1 MRERKWG
8 RVIQLATIGALRPNK
23 RMPSMMMISM
33 AGRQLVEPYP
43 SYTRSR
49 CRQQLRAGEAISDTQ
64 TFLWR
69 EIQLSIRAMELGIRG
84 KRALVTG
91 SSRGT
96 GALIVEHLAR
106 EGATVFVHG
115 LDAGE
120 AQHAIAE
127 KLRAAG
133 YDTQAV
139 SGDIRTDDG
148 ADQVLQG
155 LQPYAAGIDILVN
168 NYGAPASGDWHTAT
182 PAQWVDVYQQNVLS
196 AVRMIDRF
204 VPGMRERKWG
214 RVIQLA
220 TIGALRP
227 NKRMPHYYAAK
238 GAMANLTAS
247 LAKDLAG
254 TQITVNTIS
263 PGLIHTP
270 EVEAS
275 FRALAQRRGW
285 GEDWSEIEAR
295 GVELLMP
302 NPTGRLAR
310 REEVADLV
318 AFVASER
325 ASYLNGVHLRIDGGA
340 TDLAF

>member
-1 MRERKWG
+1 
-8 RVIQLATIGALRPNK
+8 
-23 RMPSMMMISM
+23 
-33 AGRQLVEPYP
+33 
-43 SYTRSR
+43 
-49 CRQQLRAGEAISDTQ
+49 
-64 TFLWR
+64 
-69 EIQLSIRAMELGIRG
+69 MELGIRG

-96 GALIVEHLAR
+96 GAVIAEQLAR
-106 EGATVFVHG
+106 EGAVVFVHG
-115 LDAGE
+115 LDAGD
-120 AQHAIAE
+120 AQQAIAQQ
-127 KLRAAG
+127 LRDAG
-133 YDTQAV
+133 HTAHAL
-139 SGDIRTDDG
+139 SGDIRTDEG
-148 ADQVLQG
+148 ADRVAAE
-155 LQPYAAGIDILVN
+155 LQPHADGIDILVN

-182 PAQWVDVYQQNVLS
+182 TTQWVDVYQQNVLS

-204 VPGMRERKWG
+204 VPGMRARSWG
-214 RVIQLA
+214 RVVQLA

-247 LAKDLAG
+247 LVKELAG
-254 TQITVNTIS
+254 TNITVNTIS

-285 GEDWSEIEAR
+285 GDDWQDIEAH

-302 NPTGRLAR
+302 NPTGRMAR

-318 AFVASER
+318 AFVCSER
-325 ASYLNGVHLRIDGGA
+325 ASYLNGTHLRIDGGA

>member
-1 MRERKWG
+1 M
-8 RVIQLATIGALRPNK
+8 
-23 RMPSMMMISM
+23 MP
-33 AGRQLVEPYP
+33 R
-43 SYTRSR
+43 
-49 CRQQLRAGEAISDTQ
+49 
-64 TFLWR
+64 
-69 EIQLSIRAMELGIRG
+69 MELGIRG
-84 KRALVTG
+84 KRVLVTG

-96 GALIVEHLAR
+96 GAMIAEHFAR
-106 EGATVFVHG
+106 EGALVFVHG
-115 LDAGE
+115 LEASE
-120 AQHAIAE
+120 AQHASAE
-127 KLRAAG
+127 RLRGAG
-133 YDTQAV
+133 FTAHAV

-148 ADQVLQG
+148 ADRVVQDLQSHTD
-155 LQPYAAGIDILVN
+155 GIDILIN

-182 PAQWVDVYQQNVLS
+182 TTQWVDVYQQNVLS

-204 VPGMRERKWG
+204 VPGMRTRRWG

-220 TIGALRP
+220 TIGAIRP

-247 LAKDLAG
+247 LVKEVAG
-254 TQITVNTIS
+254 TNITVNTIS

-275 FRALAQRRGW
+275 FRALAQKRGW
-285 GEDWSEIEAR
+285 GDDWNEIEAR

>member
-1 MRERKWG
+1 
-8 RVIQLATIGALRPNK
+8 
-23 RMPSMMMISM
+23 
-33 AGRQLVEPYP
+33 
-43 SYTRSR
+43 
-49 CRQQLRAGEAISDTQ
+49 
-64 TFLWR
+64 
-69 EIQLSIRAMELGIRG
+69 MELGLQN

-96 GALIVEHLAR
+96 GAIIAAHLAR

-115 LDAGE
+115 LEAADAQQTI
-120 AQHAIAE
+120 AQELRSAGHAVH
-127 KLRAAG
+127 
-133 YDTQAV
+133 AV

-148 ADQVLQG
+148 ADALVQELQ
-155 LQPYAAGIDILVN
+155 QHADGIDILIN
-168 NYGAPASGDWHTAT
+168 NYGVPASGNWHTAT
-182 PAQWVDVYQQNVLS
+182 TAQWVDVYQQNVLS

-204 VPGMRERKWG
+204 VPGMRARKWG
-214 RVIQLA
+214 RVIQLS

-227 NKRMPHYYAAK
+227 NKRMPHYYASK

-247 LAKDLAG
+247 LAKELAG
-254 TQITVNTIS
+254 TNVTVNTIS

-275 FRALAQRRGW
+275 LRALAARRGW

-295 GVELLMP
+295 GVEHLMP
-302 NPTGRLAR
+302 NPSGRLAR

-325 ASYLNGVHLRIDGGA
+325 AGYLNGTHLRIDGGA

>member
-1 MRERKWG
+1 MR
-8 RVIQLATIGALRPNK
+8 
-23 RMPSMMMISM
+23 RM
-33 AGRQLVEPYP
+33 
-43 SYTRSR
+43 
-49 CRQQLRAGEAISDTQ
+49 D
-64 TFLWR
+64 
-69 EIQLSIRAMELGIRG
+69 LGIRG
-84 KRALVTG
+84 KRVLVTG

-96 GALIVEHLAR
+96 GAVIVEQLAR

-115 LDAGE
+115 LDAAE

-127 KLRAAG
+127 GLRSAGHAAH
-133 YDTQAV
+133 AV
-139 SGDIRTDDG
+139 SGDIRSDEG
-148 ADQVLQG
+148 ADRLASE
-155 LQPYAAGIDILVN
+155 LQPQAAGIDILIN
-168 NYGAPASGDWHTAT
+168 NYGAPATGDWHTAT
-182 PAQWVDVYQQNVLS
+182 PAQWVEVYQQNVLS

-204 VPGMRERKWG
+204 VPGMRERRWG

-238 GAMANLTAS
+238 AAMANLTAS
-247 LAKDLAG
+247 LVKDVAG
-254 TQITVNTIS
+254 TNITVNTIS

-285 GEDWSEIEAR
+285 GDDWNEIEAR

-325 ASYLNGVHLRIDGGA
+325 ASYLNGAHLRIDGGA

>member
-1 MRERKWG
+1 MDAAQNPG
-8 RVIQLATIGALRPNK
+8 
-23 RMPSMMMISM
+23 
-33 AGRQLVEPYP
+33 
-43 SYTRSR
+43 
-49 CRQQLRAGEAISDTQ
+49 
-64 TFLWR
+64 
-69 EIQLSIRAMELGIRG
+69 MELGLRG

-96 GALIVEHLAR
+96 GAVITEHLAR
-106 EGATVFVHG
+106 EGAVVFVHG
-115 LDAGE
+115 LEAADA
-120 AQHAIAE
+120 HASIAE
-127 KLRAAG
+127 ELRKAGHAAHG
-133 YDTQAV
+133 V
-139 SGDIRTDDG
+139 SGDIRTDEG
-148 ADQVLQG
+148 ADQVVAELQS
-155 LQPYAAGIDILVN
+155 YADGVDILVN

-204 VPGMRERKWG
+204 VPGMRQRRWG

-238 GAMANLTAS
+238 AAMANITAS
-247 LAKDLAG
+247 LVKELAG
-254 TQITVNTIS
+254 TNITVNTIS
-263 PGLIHTP
+263 PGLIHTA

-285 GEDWSEIEAR
+285 GDEWDQIETR

-302 NPTGRLAR
+302 NPLGRLAR

-318 AFVASER
+318 AFAASER
-325 ASYLNGVHLRIDGGA
+325 ASFLNGVHLRIDGGA

>member
-1 MRERKWG
+1 
-8 RVIQLATIGALRPNK
+8 
-23 RMPSMMMISM
+23 
-33 AGRQLVEPYP
+33 
-43 SYTRSR
+43 
-49 CRQQLRAGEAISDTQ
+49 
-64 TFLWR
+64 
-69 EIQLSIRAMELGIRG
+69 MELGIRG

-96 GALIVEHLAR
+96 GAVIAEHLAR
-106 EGATVFVHG
+106 EGAIVFVHG
-115 LDAGE
+115 LDPAD
-120 AQHAIAE
+120 AQQQIAE
-127 KLRAAG
+127 RLRGAG
-133 YDTQAV
+133 HDAYAV
-139 SGDIRTDDG
+139 SGDIRTDEG
-148 ADQVLQG
+148 ADSVVQT
-155 LQPYAAGIDILVN
+155 LQPHAAGIDILIN

-182 PAQWVDVYQQNVLS
+182 TAQWVDVYQQNVLS

-220 TIGALRP
+220 TIGAIRP

-238 GAMANLTAS
+238 GAMANITAS
-247 LAKDLAG
+247 LVKEVAG
-254 TQITVNTIS
+254 TNITVNTIS

-275 FRALAQRRGW
+275 FRALAKKRSW
-285 GEDWSEIEAR
+285 GEDWNEIEAR
-295 GVELLMP
+295 GIELLMP

-325 ASYLNGVHLRIDGGA
+325 ASYLNGAHLRIDGGA

>member
-1 MRERKWG
+1 MK
-8 RVIQLATIGALRPNK
+8 LTHLIGLLALRGRTRTRLDERVQVPTQAAK
-23 RMPSMMMISM
+23 AFLRGGMWLSMR
-33 AGRQLVEPYP
+33 G
-43 SYTRSR
+43 
-49 CRQQLRAGEAISDTQ
+49 
-64 TFLWR
+64 
-69 EIQLSIRAMELGIRG
+69 MELGLRD

-91 SSRGT
+91 ASRGT
-96 GALIVEHLAR
+96 GAVIAAHLAR

-115 LDAGE
+115 LEDGAT
-120 AQHAIAE
+120 QHAVAQE
-127 KLRAAG
+127 LQSAG
-133 YDTQAV
+133 HDAHAV
-139 SGDIRTDDG
+139 SGDIRSDEG
-148 ADQVLQG
+148 ADLVVRDLQ
-155 LQPYAAGIDILVN
+155 QHADSIDILVN
-168 NYGAPASGDWHTAT
+168 NYGVPASGDWRSAT
-182 PAQWVDVYQQNVLS
+182 TAQWVDIYQENVLS

-204 VPGMRERKWG
+204 VPGMRARRWG

-238 GAMANLTAS
+238 SAMANLTAS
-247 LAKDLAG
+247 LAKELAG
-254 TQITVNTIS
+254 TNITVNTIS

-285 GEDWSEIEAR
+285 GDDWAEIEAR
-295 GVELLMP
+295 GVEQLMP
-302 NPTGRLAR
+302 NPCGRMAR

-325 ASYLNGVHLRIDGGA
+325 AGYLNGVHLRIDGGA

>member
-1 MRERKWG
+1 M
-8 RVIQLATIGALRPNK
+8 
-23 RMPSMMMISM
+23 MP
-33 AGRQLVEPYP
+33 R
-43 SYTRSR
+43 
-49 CRQQLRAGEAISDTQ
+49 
-64 TFLWR
+64 
-69 EIQLSIRAMELGIRG
+69 MELGIRG
-84 KRALVTG
+84 KRVLVTG

-96 GALIVEHLAR
+96 GAVIVEHFAR
-106 EGATVFVHG
+106 EGALVFVHG
-115 LDAGE
+115 LEASE
-120 AQHAIAE
+120 AQYAIAE
-127 KLRAAG
+127 RLRGAGFAAH
-133 YDTQAV
+133 AL

-148 ADQVLQG
+148 ADQVVQG
-155 LQPYAAGIDILVN
+155 LHSHTDGIDILIN

-182 PAQWVDVYQQNVLS
+182 TAQWIDVYQQNVLS

-204 VPGMRERKWG
+204 VPGMRARRWG

-220 TIGALRP
+220 TIGAIRP

-247 LAKDLAG
+247 LVKDVAG
-254 TQITVNTIS
+254 TNVTVNTIS

-275 FRALAQRRGW
+275 FRALAQKRGW
-285 GEDWSEIEAR
+285 GDDWNEIEAR